1 MGCEKGRICLLSNI
15 QQELWENYEEMACI
29 LLWLI
34 AEMGVNPWRATSV
47 FCGLFPAVKDH
58 LSHWFTQTEKHVGAD
73 DLLSLL

>member
-1 MGCEKGRICLLSNI
+1 
-15 QQELWENYEEMACI
+15 MACI